1 MSYSERI
8 FGKDWNQRAVLIV
21 AIFVYLV
28 TWVINPNLAE
38 SCANTSLQEIQK
50 LMIPIAAAIFLG
62 GLMKNLMTPKSVSRF
77 FGSSEPRR
85 VFTAGVIG
93 SILPPC
99 PYAAYPLI
107 RTFNDAGITISVLMM
122 MLITSTV
129 VEIPQ
134 IFAGIAILG
143 IEIEGLR
150 ILFAFLSSLIV
161 GYLFLFYTNR
171 QKKLTRPVLAS

>member
-1 MSYSERI
+1 MSYTKRI
-8 FGKDWNQRAVLIV
+8 LGKDRGQKAVLVV
-21 AIFVYLV
+21 AILIYLL
-28 TWVINPNLAE
+28 TWAINPNLAE
-38 SCANTSLQEIQK
+38 SCASSGFKEVQK
-50 LMIPIAAAIFLG
+50 LMIPIATAIFLG
-62 GLMKNLMTPKSVSRF
+62 GLIKNLMTPKSVSRF
-77 FGSSEPRR
+77 FGSSGPRR

-107 RTFNDAGITISVLMM
+107 RAFNDTGVMVSVLMT

-143 IEIEGLR
+143 VEIEGLR
-150 ILFAFLSSLIV
+150 ILLAFMASMIV
-161 GYLFLFYTNR
+161 GYLFLLYTTMQR
-171 QKKLTRPVLAS
+171 QKLTNPV